1 MADVLGRGREDT
13 NDGGKL
19 AGNVRDAVELGRRL
33 GWSEKVGCLLTD
45 AAEGSSSS
53 SLSISKCVMLA
64 AALFFGRDLWVRGGS
79 EEKDSG
85 ADCGADCGAETS
97 EEIESLQ
104 WWDFQQVVLWKN
116 FAHTVQGMG
125 QALPVK
131 FFKHPPHFF
140 TGFAGS
146 AP

>member
-1 MADVLGRGREDT
+1 MILALAALISRLRSSLSIDSLDTGTEFFFCLLGGGWAAGSIMADVLGRWREDT
-13 NDGGKL
+13 NDGGEP

-33 GWSEKVGCLLTD
+33 GWSEKVGCLSTE

-85 ADCGADCGAETS
+85 ADCGRDVRR
-97 EEIESLQ
+97 
-104 WWDFQQVVLWKN
+104 D
-116 FAHTVQGMG
+116 
-125 QALPVK
+125 
-131 FFKHPPHFF
+131 
-140 TGFAGS
+140 
-146 AP
+146 